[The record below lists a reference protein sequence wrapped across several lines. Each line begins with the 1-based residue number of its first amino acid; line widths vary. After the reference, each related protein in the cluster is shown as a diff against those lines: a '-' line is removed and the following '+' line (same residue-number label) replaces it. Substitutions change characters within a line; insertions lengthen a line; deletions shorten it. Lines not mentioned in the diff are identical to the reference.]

1 VRTFALSLLVCSLL
15 LCGRAAGQ
23 LAPYNPYAKSE
34 DEALP
39 VRADGKLNWP
49 AFFKDKAMEDR
60 FQDYFKIGA
69 CVGTNQVIN
78 NQLKNNKV
86 DVNGLPEAA
95 VEGRAASLTPGIVTI
110 AGPLGRKTLVVTHP
124 AGVSKISVTG
134 PMPLRHLKPDMIVR
148 FVGRVDAHGMGTDP
162 VDALEVITPE
172 ANFRWPEIDE
182 GKVVTVTAKVVKLTD
197 HRLLVQV
204 PSGKLK
210 RLTYMLADDPKITVD
225 SSSLALVAAG
235 DAVAAK
241 GHSYSGAGAGGMQVV
256 FASEVTVNKGLG
268 AFDRPAPAAQTAA
281 AVPNGQ

>member
-15 LCGRAAGQ
+15 LCGRATGQ
-23 LAPYNPYAKSE
+23 LAPYNPYAPTN
-34 DEALP
+34 DDPLP

-49 AFFKDKAMEDR
+49 AFYKDKAMQDR

-69 CVGTNQVIN
+69 CVGTNPVIN

-86 DVNGLPEAA
+86 DVNGLPETA
-95 VEGRAASLTPGIVTI
+95 VEGRAVSLTPGIVTLT
-110 AGPLGRKTLVVTHP
+110 GPLGQKALVVTHP
-124 AGVSKISVTG
+124 AGVSKVNVSG
-134 PMPLRHLKPDMIVR
+134 PMPLRHLKADMIVR

-162 VDALEVITPE
+162 VDALEVVTPD
-172 ANFRWPEIDE
+172 ANFKWPEIDE
-182 GKVVTVTAKVVKLTD
+182 GKVETVTAKVVKLND

-225 SSSLALVAAG
+225 SSSLALTAAG

-241 GHSYSGAGAGGMQVV
+241 GHSYAGAGAGGMQVV

-268 AFDRPAPAAQTAA
+268 TFDRAPVAPKPAAA
-281 AVPNGQ
+281 PNGQ